1 MNHMPDGNSA
11 ALRAHESAEARAEER
26 WEAYGERAIQSVV
39 DDVLGGQIL
48 RNVNPSPPKDQA
60 PLDFIEDVA
69 DWVSADELA
78 MLITGNTD
86 TTDVLRQRLSKRL
99 TEAVRT
105 WCEETEA
112 GRSLVNQIINDM
124 DDDAR
129 ERAKGDI

>member
-1 MNHMPDGNSA
+1 MNPMPDGNSA
-11 ALRAHESAEARAEER
+11 ALRAHEAAEARAEER
-26 WEAYGERAIQSVV
+26 WEAYGERAVQSVV

-48 RNVNPSPPKDQA
+48 RNVSSSPPKDRA

-99 TEAVRT
+99 SEAVRA
-105 WCEETEA
+105 WCEDTVA
-112 GRSLVNQIINDM
+112 GRSLVNCIIDDM
-124 DDDAR
+124 DEDAR
-129 ERAKGDI
+129 DRS